1 MLTQWT
7 GIEVDL
13 EQRRTG
19 AALPSG
25 IEKVD
30 NFKAL
35 RGHNRGEFAV
45 ELQGIRQVTRISQ
58 IVSIAPGKTSVFSG
72 LPGELN

>member
-45 ELQGIRQVTRISQ
+45 ELQGIRQGDANISDRKHSAWKNQ
-58 IVSIAPGKTSVFSG
+58 CFQRSTG
-72 LPGELN
+72 